1 MKDAT
6 PHGEDQVM
14 MIKSI
19 YTEPETDIRIDC
31 ACAYPS
37 CTPVVGRA
45 RLLYQILH
53 TTGLDETRE
62 IRLMR

>member
-1 MKDAT
+1 
-6 PHGEDQVM
+6 M